1 MDQMS
6 FSDAEYRTKRKQ
18 TRREKF
24 LAEMDKVIPWRRLE
38 KRIEP
43 FYRKTGGRPPYPLPV
58 MLRIHLMQHWYG
70 LSDPAMEDALYE
82 ITSMRQFAGL
92 SLSTSRIPD
101 ETTILN
107 FRHLLEKHQLGQA
120 LFDEVRRFLGER
132 GLLLKSGTIVDASL
146 IDAPSSTKNK
156 EGKRDPEMHQT
167 RKGNQ
172 WYFGMKM
179 HIGVDDMTGTVHS
192 LVTTAA
198 NVNDVTQAHHLLHGE
213 EERGFGDAG
222 YQGVEKR
229 PEHKDRQIQWHIALR
244 PGKRRVLG
252 NSKLDRLTE
261 QVEQS
266 KASMRAIVEHPFR
279 VIKRQFGFTKVRYR
293 GLAKNDNA
301 LHTMFALCNLYM
313 KRRALAV
320 S

>member
-6 FSDAEYRTKRKQ
+6 FSDVEYRTKRKQ

-24 LAEMDKVIPWRRLE
+24 LAEMDMVIPWQRLE
-38 KRIEP
+38 ARLEP
-43 FYRKTGGRPPYPLPV
+43 FYRKTGGRPPYPLSV

-92 SLSTSRIPD
+92 SLSTGRIPD

-107 FRHLLEKHQLGQA
+107 FRHLLEKHQLGQRLCSMKYA
-120 LFDEVRRFLGER
+120 ASLVNVA
-132 GLLLKSGTIVDASL
+132 SIVDASL

-179 HIGVDDMTGTVHS
+179 HIGVDDMTGVVHS
-192 LVTTAA
+192 LVSTAA

-213 EERGFGDAG
+213 EERVFGDAG

-229 PEHKDRQIQWHIALR
+229 PEHRGRQIDWHIALR
-244 PGKRRVLG
+244 PGIRRALG
-252 NSKLDRLTE
+252 TSKLDQLTE

-279 VIKRQFGFTKVRYR
+279 VIKRQFGFTKVRDR

-301 LHTMFALCNLYM
+301 LHTLFALCNLYM
-313 KRRALAV
+313 QRRILQIA
-320 S
+320 

>member
-1 MDQMS
+1 MS
-6 FSDAEYRTKRKQ
+6 FSDAEYCTKRKQ

-38 KRIEP
+38 ERIEP
-43 FYRKTGGRPPYPLPV
+43 FYRKTGGRPPYPLSV
-58 MLRIHLMQHWYG
+58 MLRVHLMQHWYG

-92 SLSTSRIPD
+92 SLSTGRIPD

-107 FRHLLEKHQLGQA
+107 FRHLLEAHQLGQA
-120 LFDEVRRFLGER
+120 LFEEVRSFLSER
-132 GLLLKSGTIVDASL
+132 GLLLKSGTIVAASL
-146 IDAPSSTKNK
+146 IDAPSSTKNR

-167 RKGNQ
+167 RKGHQ
-172 WYFGMKM
+172 WHFGMKM
-179 HIGVDDMTGTVHS
+179 HIGVDDMTGVVHS

-198 NVNDVTQAHHLLHGE
+198 NVNDVTQTHHLLHGE

-229 PEHKDRQIQWHIALR
+229 PEHKERPIQWHIALR
-244 PGKRRVLG
+244 PGKRRALG
-252 NSKLDRLTE
+252 DSKLDQLTE

-313 KRRALAV
+313 KRRVLAV
-320 S
+320 A

>member
-6 FSDAEYRTKRKQ
+6 FSDAEYGTKRKQ

-24 LAEMDKVIPWRRLE
+24 LAEMDQVIPWQRLG

-43 FYRKTGGRPPYPLPV
+43 FYRKTGGRPPYPLSV

-92 SLSTSRIPD
+92 SLSTGRIPD

-107 FRHLLEKHQLGQA
+107 FRHLLEEHQLGQA
-120 LFDEVRRFLGER
+120 LFNEVRGFLDDH

-179 HIGVDDMTGTVHS
+179 HIGVDDMTGVVHS
-192 LVTTAA
+192 LVSTAA
-198 NVNDVTQAHHLLHGE
+198 NVNDVTQAGHLLHGE
-213 EERGFGDAG
+213 EERAFGDAG

-229 PEHKDRQIQWHIALR
+229 PEHKDRQIDWHIALR
-244 PGKRRVLG
+244 PGKRRALG
-252 NSKLDRLTE
+252 NSELDQLTE
-261 QVEQS
+261 HIEQS

-301 LHTMFALCNLYM
+301 LHTLFALCNLYM
-313 KRRALAV
+313 KRRVLAV
-320 S
+320 A

>member
-18 TRREKF
+18 TRGEKF

-43 FYRKTGGRPPYPLPV
+43 FYRKTGGRPPYPLSV

-92 SLSTSRIPD
+92 SLSSGRIPD

-107 FRHLLEKHQLGQA
+107 LRHLLEEHQLGQA
-120 LFDEVRRFLGER
+120 LFDEVRSFLDER

-167 RKGNQ
+167 RKDNQ

-179 HIGVDDMTGTVHS
+179 HIGVDDMTGVVHS
-192 LVTTAA
+192 LASTAA

-213 EERGFGDAG
+213 EERAFGDAG

-229 PEHKDRQIQWHIALR
+229 PEHQDRQIDWYIALR
-244 PGKRRVLG
+244 SGKRRALG
-252 NSKLDRLTE
+252 NSKQDRLTE
-261 QVEQS
+261 QIEQS

-313 KRRALAV
+313 KRRVLAV
-320 S
+320 A

>member
-1 MDQMS
+1 MS
-6 FSDAEYRTKRKQ
+6 FSDAEYRSKRKQ

-24 LAEMDKVIPWRRLE
+24 LTEMDKVIPWRRLE
-38 KRIEP
+38 ARIEP
-43 FYRKTGGRPPYPLPV
+43 FYRKTGGRPPYALSV

-92 SLSTSRIPD
+92 SLSTGRIPD

-107 FRHLLEKHQLGQA
+107 FRHLLEQHALGQA
-120 LFDEVRRFLGER
+120 LFDEVRTFLGEH

-146 IDAPSSTKNK
+146 IDAPSSTKNR

-167 RKGNQ
+167 RKGKQ

-179 HIGVDDMTGTVHS
+179 HIGVDDMSGVVHS
-192 LVTTAA
+192 LVSTPA

-213 EERGFGDAG
+213 EERAFGDAG

-229 PEHKDRQIQWHIALR
+229 SEHQERQIDWHIALR
-244 PGKRRVLG
+244 PGKRRALS
-252 NSKLDRLTE
+252 NSKVDRLTE
-261 QVEQS
+261 QIEQS

-301 LHTMFALCNLYM
+301 LHTLFALCNLYM
-313 KRRALAV
+313 TRRALQV
-320 S
+320 T

>member
-1 MDQMS
+1 MDQ
-6 FSDAEYRTKRKQ
+6 
-18 TRREKF
+18 
-24 LAEMDKVIPWRRLE
+24 VIPWQRLE
-38 KRIEP
+38 SRIEP
-43 FYRKTGGRPPYPLPV
+43 FYRKTGGHPPYPLSV

-92 SLSTSRIPD
+92 SLSTGRIPD

-107 FRHLLEKHQLGQA
+107 FRHLLEEHQLGQA
-120 LFDEVRRFLGER
+120 LFDEVRSFLDER
-132 GLLLKSGTIVDASL
+132 GLLLKSSTIVDASL

-156 EGKRDPEMHQT
+156 EGKRDPEMHQM

-179 HIGVDDMTGTVHS
+179 HIGVDDMTGVVHS
-192 LVTTAA
+192 LVSTAA
-198 NVNDVTQAHHLLHGE
+198 NVNDVTQAGHLLHGE
-213 EERGFGDAG
+213 EERAFGDAG

-229 PEHKDRQIQWHIALR
+229 PEHKDRQIDWQIALR
-244 PGKRRVLG
+244 PGKRRALG
-252 NSKLDRLTE
+252 NSELDQLTE
-261 QVEQS
+261 HIEQS

-293 GLAKNDNA
+293 GLSKNDNA

-313 KRRALAV
+313 KRRALAIA
-320 S
+320 SDRCACIL

>member
-43 FYRKTGGRPPYPLPV
+43 FYRKSGGRPPYPLSV

-92 SLSTSRIPD
+92 SLSTGCIPD

-107 FRHLLEKHQLGQA
+107 FRHLLEAHQLGQA
-120 LFDEVRRFLGER
+120 LFDEVRSFLGER

-179 HIGVDDMTGTVHS
+179 HIGVDDMTGVVHS

-229 PEHKDRQIQWHIALR
+229 PEHKDRKIDWYIALR
-244 PGKRRVLG
+244 PGKRRALG
-252 NSKLDRLTE
+252 SSKLDRITE
-261 QVEQS
+261 QLEQS

-313 KRRALAV
+313 KRRLLAIV
-320 S
+320 

>member
-24 LAEMDKVIPWRRLE
+24 LAEMDQVIPWQRLE
-38 KRIEP
+38 KRIAP
-43 FYRKTGGRPPYPLPV
+43 FYRKTGGRPPYPLSV
-58 MLRIHLMQHWYG
+58 MLRIHLMQQWYG
-70 LSDPAMEDALYE
+70 VSDPAMEDALYE

-92 SLSTSRIPD
+92 SLSNGRIPD
-101 ETTILN
+101 ETAILH
-107 FRHLLEKHQLGQA
+107 FRHLLEEHQLGQA
-120 LFDEVRRFLGER
+120 LFDEVSSFLGER

-146 IDAPSSTKNK
+146 IDAPSSTKNR
-156 EGKRDPEMHQT
+156 EGRRDPEMNQT
-167 RKGNQ
+167 RKGKQ

-179 HIGVDDMTGTVHS
+179 HIGVDDMTGVVHS
-192 LVTTAA
+192 LVSTAA

-213 EERGFGDAG
+213 EKRAFGDAG

-229 PEHKDRQIQWHIALR
+229 PEHRDSNIDWHIALR
-244 PGKRRVLG
+244 PGKRHTLT
-252 NSKLDRLTE
+252 NSKADRLTE
-261 QVEQS
+261 EIEQL

-279 VIKRQFGFTKVRYR
+279 VIKRQFVFTKVRYR

-301 LHTMFALCNLYM
+301 LHTLFALCNLYM
-313 KRRALAV
+313 KRRVLAV
-320 S
+320 A

>member
-24 LAEMDKVIPWRRLE
+24 LAEMDQVIPWQRLE
-38 KRIEP
+38 KRIAP
-43 FYRKTGGRPPYPLPV
+43 FYRKTGGRPPYPLSV
-58 MLRIHLMQHWYG
+58 MLRIHLMQQWYG
-70 LSDPAMEDALYE
+70 VSDPAMEDALYE

-92 SLSTSRIPD
+92 SLSNGRIPD
-101 ETTILN
+101 ETAILH
-107 FRHLLEKHQLGQA
+107 FRHLLEEHQLGQA
-120 LFDEVRRFLGER
+120 LFDEVSSFLGER

-146 IDAPSSTKNK
+146 IDAPSSTKNR
-156 EGKRDPEMHQT
+156 EGRRDPEMHQT
-167 RKGNQ
+167 RKGKQ

-179 HIGVDDMTGTVHS
+179 HIGVDDMTGVVHS
-192 LVTTAA
+192 LVSTAA

-213 EERGFGDAG
+213 EKRAFGDAG

-229 PEHKDRQIQWHIALR
+229 PEHRDSNIDWHIALR
-244 PGKRRVLG
+244 PGKRHTLT
-252 NSKLDRLTE
+252 NSKADRLTE
-261 QVEQS
+261 EIEQL

-279 VIKRQFGFTKVRYR
+279 VIKRQFVFTKVRYR

-301 LHTMFALCNLYM
+301 LHTMFALSNLYM
-313 KRRALAV
+313 TRRRLQVA
-320 S
+320 